1 MRTNIAHIFA
11 IGYVVGQP
19 MLARKAVH
27 EAKVAAEV
35 AEQRFRR
42 QGNSVG
48 RLYRTRSGVGGDDR
62 NRGQSE
68 RHQIR

>member
-1 MRTNIAHIFA
+1 MRTNMSHIFA

-35 AEQRFRR
+35 AEQRFRS
-42 QGNSVG
+42 QANSVS
-48 RLYRTRSGVGGDDR
+48 RLYRPRSGVGGDDR

-68 RHQIR
+68 QIR